1 MDNKAKTGL
10 QQIPGIGLNMEQH
23 LTDLGY
29 TDIAS
34 LKGQD
39 PEDMYLRDCLQK
51 GVQVDRCVL
60 YV

>member
-1 MDNKAKTGL
+1 MDKKARAGL

-29 TDIAS
+29 TDIVS

-39 PEDMYLRDCLQK
+39 PEDIYLRDCLQK
-51 GVQVDRCVL
+51 GNRS
-60 YV
+60 